1 MMFDILKASDHD
13 LKLMRKQMIWLL
25 EGSETQ
31 LRKNQINRLLRR
43 ISKEL
48 NKRFDT
54 HKYDWTQ

>member
-25 EGSETQ
+25 EGAQTQ
-31 LRKNQINRLLRR
+31 VRKNQINRLLRR
-43 ISKEL
+43 IGKEL